1 MRNIRMS
8 SIFLI
13 SLRVRIVFFLLLGFI
28 LFSGFRAVTNSTQNQ
43 TKGSTEIPSIAVLP
57 FVNMS
62 TDKSQDYFSD
72 GMAEEILNALA
83 KIEGLRVAARTSSFT
98 FKERN
103 KDIPTIGERLNV
115 DYVFEGSVRKDSTM
129 VRISVQLIKVEDGF
143 HLWSNSYDREFKSVF
158 VIQDEIS
165 RAIVSALKVELVGAE
180 RSSLVEAPTAN
191 MDAYES
197 YLKGRFFWNQRGSGL
212 KKGAIF
218 FEQAIEKD
226 PSYAYAYAGLA
237 DTYSLF
243 GFYGFLPP
251 DESFPKAKVAA
262 MKALQ
267 LNYSIAEAHSS
278 LGMVRLL
285 YEMNW
290 AAAGKDFKRAIEINP
305 YYVPARYWYALYLS
319 MQGQFDDA
327 LFESDRA
334 LRADPLSIMANA
346 ARGWILLGHHKFALA
361 KSQLLKT
368 LELDPTFAL
377 AHLLLGQVYIHEMS
391 FDKGVAQLQKAVA
404 SSGNSAWTLASL
416 GWAYAQ
422 SGQKDKAR
430 KILTELI
437 ARKKV
442 EYVQSNFI
450 ALVYLGLGEKEKSI
464 DWLEKA
470 LNERAPW
477 LVVISHDP
485 IFEPLQSDS
494 RFKTI
499 LRSVGL

>member
-1 MRNIRMS
+1 
-8 SIFLI
+8 
-13 SLRVRIVFFLLLGFI
+13 
-28 LFSGFRAVTNSTQNQ
+28 
-43 TKGSTEIPSIAVLP
+43 
-57 FVNMS
+57 
-62 TDKSQDYFSD
+62 
-72 GMAEEILNALA
+72 
-83 KIEGLRVAARTSSFT
+83 
-98 FKERN
+98 
-103 KDIPTIGERLNV
+103 
-115 DYVFEGSVRKDSTM
+115 
-129 VRISVQLIKVEDGF
+129 
-143 HLWSNSYDREFKSVF
+143 
-158 VIQDEIS
+158 
-165 RAIVSALKVELVGAE
+165 
-180 RSSLVEAPTAN
+180 
-191 MDAYES
+191 
-197 YLKGRFFWNQRGSGL
+197 
-212 KKGAIF
+212 
-218 FEQAIEKD
+218 
-226 PSYAYAYAGLA
+226 
-237 DTYSLF
+237 
-243 GFYGFLPP
+243 
-251 DESFPKAKVAA
+251 
-262 MKALQ
+262 
-267 LNYSIAEAHSS
+267 
-278 LGMVRLL
+278 
-285 YEMNW
+285 MNW

-346 ARGWILLGHHKFALA
+346 SRGWILLGHHKFALA

-430 KILTELI
+430 KILAELI
-437 ARKKV
+437 AKKKV